1 MREAVHSC
9 ERILSDMGIIEVG
22 TVIKLNDG
30 TTAVVVEITDAE
42 LLGTFYT
49 VMVSG
54 GLREISESQIAR
66 IISRGTED

>member
-1 MREAVHSC
+1 
-9 ERILSDMGIIEVG
+9 MGIIEVG

-66 IISRGTED
+66 IITRGTED